1 MAEAAAKQAAPTG
14 RHQRRLKNY
23 LLDRKFQLKY
33 AGYFVGISALLSVVL
48 GMILWMTSQKL
59 LAQSAQLVE
68 RGQAV
73 VAEGKKVSEV
83 VKMNIVK
90 DPVYGEDK
98 ELLTAFEEGDQEYT
112 KKLEQE
118 QTVLAQESS
127 ALRGQHQMAALVLS
141 LSLVVFVVFVGLM
154 GILVTHKVAGPIFK
168 MKRQLNQVAD
178 GHLRIPDKL
187 RKGDELVEFFDAFH
201 RMVVG
206 LRERQQAEIQLL
218 EECIAKLEDQTAEA
232 DLAPLRSLLT
242 EMKGALDT

>member
-1 MAEAAAKQAAPTG
+1 MTEAAAKQAAPTG

-33 AGYFVGISALLSVVL
+33 AGYFVAISALLSVAL

-59 LAQSAQLVE
+59 LAQSSRLVE

-98 ELLTAFEEGDQEYT
+98 DLLTAFEEGDQEYT

-118 QTVLAQESS
+118 QLALAQESS
-127 ALRGQHQMAALVLS
+127 ALRGQHHAAALVLS
-141 LSLVVFVVFVGLM
+141 ISLVAFVLFVGVM

-178 GHLRIPDKL
+178 GRLEIPGKL
-187 RKGDELVEFFDAFH
+187 RRGDELVDFFNAFH

-206 LRERQQAEIQLL
+206 LRERQQREIELL
-218 EECIAKLEDQTAEA
+218 EACIAKLEGKAEDE

-242 EMKGALDT
+242 DMKGALDT

>member
-1 MAEAAAKQAAPTG
+1 MAEAAAKHAAPTG

-59 LAQSAQLVE
+59 LAQSSQLVE

-90 DPVYGEDK
+90 DPVYGENAD
-98 ELLTAFEEGDQEYT
+98 LLQAFEEGDQEYT

-118 QTVLAQESS
+118 QTVLAQESVS
-127 ALRGQHQMAALVLS
+127 LRGQHQMAALVLTIS
-141 LSLVVFVVFVGLM
+141 LLVFVGFVGVM

-168 MKRQLNQVAD
+168 MKRQLTQVAD

-187 RKGDELVEFFDAFH
+187 RRGDELVDFFNAFH
-201 RMVVG
+201 RMVVS
-206 LRERQQAEIQLL
+206 LRERQQQEIDTL
-218 EECIAKLEDQTAEA
+218 EECIAKLEAQADET
-232 DLAPLRSLLT
+232 DLAPLRALLT